1 MRGLLVDAECATLR
15 SGTNALEDRAW
26 DTWHSATYN
35 RETSILWLFSALA
48 IADLSNFSRSSQAP
62 RGMLQDSHCIIN
74 RLVADQI
81 QHNRYFSGR
90 NTGVFQIS
98 PCFHAIH
105 SFRPLFR
112 CFRAGVASEGSG
124 GGELA
129 QLVADHIFSNIHRD
143 VLAAVVDRKGVTD
156 EIREDG
162 RASAPGLTIFFSPVL
177 FIS

>member
-1 MRGLLVDAECATLR
+1 
-15 SGTNALEDRAW
+15 
-26 DTWHSATYN
+26 
-35 RETSILWLFSALA
+35 
-48 IADLSNFSRSSQAP
+48 
-62 RGMLQDSHCIIN
+62 MLQDSHCIIN
-74 RLVADQI
+74 RLVADQV

-129 QLVADHIFSNIHRD
+129 QLVADHIFSDIYRD
-143 VLAAVVDRKGVTD
+143 MLAAVVDRKGVTD
-156 EIREDG
+156 EIRKMVE
-162 RASAPGLTIFFSPVL
+162 LLLQVFTIFFSPVL